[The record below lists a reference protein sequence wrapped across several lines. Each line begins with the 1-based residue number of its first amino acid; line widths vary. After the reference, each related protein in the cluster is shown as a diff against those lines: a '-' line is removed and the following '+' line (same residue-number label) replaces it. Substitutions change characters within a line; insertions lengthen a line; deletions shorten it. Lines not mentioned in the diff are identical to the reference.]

1 MLLTNLK
8 QLVFLY
14 KRGKDMKK
22 IIVILIACIL
32 LTSACS
38 NKQNEVTKTEEDT
51 VNINTVTIGENK
63 MNYIVFGSG
72 EKNFV
77 IIPGLSIHSVLNSKD
92 AIKEAYKEFENEYT
106 VYLFDRAT
114 NIKEGYSIR
123 DMAKDIADAMKELN
137 IENAYIFGASQGGMI
152 AQYLAIDYPELVNKV
167 VLGSTL
173 SKPNETS
180 INVISNWINLAKE
193 KEETKLL
200 ESFVDDVYSKNTL
213 DNYRDYL
220 ISSNA
225 GITNEEYERF
235 IILASACN
243 TFDCYDELI
252 NIKCPVLVLGSYG
265 DKVVTVEAS
274 KEIQEKINSDIYLYD
289 DSYGHGVYDE
299 ASDYK
304 QRILDFFND

>member
-1 MLLTNLK
+1 
-8 QLVFLY
+8 
-14 KRGKDMKK
+14 MKK
-22 IIVILIACIL
+22 IVVILIACIL

-123 DMAKDIADAMKELN
+123 DMAKDIANAMKELN

-152 AQYLAIDYPELVNKV
+152 TQYLAIDYPELVNKV

-173 SKPNETS
+173 SKPNDTS

-243 TFDCYDELI
+243 TFDCYDELN

>member
-1 MLLTNLK
+1 
-8 QLVFLY
+8 
-14 KRGKDMKK
+14 MKK
-22 IIVILIACIL
+22 TIVILIACIL

-77 IIPGLSIHSVLNSKD
+77 IIPGLSIHSVLNSKY

-114 NIKEGYSIR
+114 NIKDGYSIR

-173 SKPNETS
+173 SKPNDTS

-225 GITNEEYERF
+225 GITDEEYERF

-274 KEIQEKINSDIYLYD
+274 KEISEKINSDIYLYD